1 MSSLRD
7 SLNLV
12 VFHGLS
18 PVSVMC
24 SPLRGSFVIYVK
36 ISSLRDSLNLAVFHG
51 LSPVSVMVLPLRGSN
66 SRRYVCS
73 CKCKKKCIQ
82 QEQR

>member
-1 MSSLRD
+1 MSILTNVEAMVIYVKMSSLRD

-36 ISSLRDSLNLAVFHG
+36 MSSLRDSLNLVVYHQC
-51 LSPVSVMVLPLRGSN
+51 L
-66 SRRYVCS
+66 
-73 CKCKKKCIQ
+73 
-82 QEQR
+82 